1 MIRGLLCLYIVQT
14 CNVINIGYMVSFFGG
29 GRKSDGSQDSA
40 QEPDRRFLLAAIIVF
55 AAFALVGFMLAIQS
69 YTVTTVI
76 SSVKSGSNLTSTLNT
91 VNQSNQTLFNTLLPV
106 FGAWVGVVV
115 AFYFGSKQAEKAQD
129 ALVKT
134 TSSVEEK
141 LVTLKVQAI
150 LDKYPGTQHPVRVKL
165 TDQIKDVLAAYSTLT
180 EVVVVDK
187 DGKPVGILYKSDLL
201 SVLDPLSN
209 TERNKLADEGSAD
222 ATISLSKKLSSIN
235 NNLLIPERKWV
246 VAGKPVDAD
255 TPNPEN
261 SSTDNFARV
270 TPDDNLL
277 LARERM
283 VSVSKQIN
291 DVRCVVID
299 EASGQVRGIFGYDS
313 ILAFVKS

>member
-1 MIRGLLCLYIVQT
+1 MFYF
-14 CNVINIGYMVSFFGG
+14 INMRNIFGG
-29 GRKSDGSQDSA
+29 GRKSDGSQESA

-55 AAFALVGFMLAIQS
+55 AAFVLVGFMLAIQS

-76 SSVKSGSNLTSTLNT
+76 SSGKSGSNLTSALTM

-115 AFYFGSKQAEKAQD
+115 VFYFGSKQAEKAQE

-141 LVTLKVQAI
+141 LVALKVQAI
-150 LDKYPGTQHPVRVKL
+150 LDKYPETQHPIRVKL
-165 TDQIKDVLAAYSTLT
+165 TDQIKDVLAAFSNTLT
-180 EVVVVDK
+180 DVLVVDK
-187 DGKPVGILYKSDLL
+187 DDKPVGILYKSDLL
-201 SVLDPLSN
+201 SVLGVLS
-209 TERNKLADEGSAD
+209 TTDRNKLANEGNDPD
-222 ATISLSKKLSSIN
+222 ATTPLYEKLSSIN
-235 NNLLIPERKWV
+235 NHLLIPERKWV
-246 VAGKPVDAD
+246 VAGKPVVQS
-255 TPNPEN
+255 TLNKEN
-261 SSTDNFARV
+261 SATDNFARV

-283 VSVSKQIN
+283 VSVNKQIN